1 MDDWM
6 LLGLVAGLLTTIGF
20 VPQLIRGY
28 RTKRMGDVSLAM
40 PVVLSL
46 GMFLWLMY
54 GLMKNDAPIIIW
66 NAIALMLNLA
76 IVLLKIRYAASKT
89 A

>member
-40 PVVLSL
+40 PIVLSI
-46 GMFLWLMY
+46 GMFLWLLY
-54 GLMKNDAPIIIW
+54 GLMKNDAPIII
-66 NAIALMLNLA
+66 
-76 IVLLKIRYAASKT
+76 
-89 A
+89 

>member
-40 PVVLSL
+40 PIVLSI
-46 GMFLWLMY
+46 GMFLWLLY

-76 IVLLKIRYAASKT
+76 IVLLKIRYAAPKT

>member
-40 PVVLSL
+40 PIVLSI
-46 GMFLWLMY
+46 GMFLWLLY

-76 IVLLKIRYAASKT
+76 IVLLKIRYAASRT

>member
-6 LLGLVAGLLTTIGF
+6 LLGLVAGMLTTIGF

-40 PVVLSL
+40 PIVLSI
-46 GMFLWLMY
+46 GMFLWLLY

-76 IVLLKIRYAASKT
+76 IVLLKIRYAAPKT